1 MLTYYSKQLAGDL
14 TEEFSRQGTAVVFNQ
29 AGTFQDLL
37 GRTMPGLIE
46 ENGVA
51 VSLDEDQLKDYQ
63 RQSGHG
69 QQLETMAEIYAKP
82 LLQRLDVLRNQV
94 LPFIDRV
101 AAGIRA
107 QYNEGFYKVSDIQEI
122 EFADIYKT
130 KTFLDYIQRHAPLA
144 NSQIQNVTIQ
154 SGFMDRNE
162 DDIVGLLKSGNTSLD
177 DALVDMI
184 ARHPSNWLTD
194 VYTRYLVNGNIVPTG
209 LRAAHQSELVDEIVV
224 LYFIHASLLAN
235 DVIDGTVNIPL
246 VQYRNYLSETF
257 AQLGGL
263 LNRYVNQINLVDQGG
278 QVVAFKDENTNVI
291 YVYKTN
297 YEKYLEQG
305 GNADAVLG
313 AVALGSVGN
322 INDLLENTERYANE
336 FNRAYNEQINA
347 VKAAFRSN
355 YIRLFPQVFI
365 EELKKEPSDF
375 IALFVQPGTVI
386 PETGFSYS
394 DLSGRIL
401 TSLAPTQGYDNIY
414 DFTKALI
421 LDIGLS
427 HYSLGAF
434 YRKVEQQMK
443 ATGEE
448 DPQVATFA
456 VVVDELVKEILANAT
471 VRTKLGL

>member
-1 MLTYYSKQLAGDL
+1 M
-14 TEEFSRQGTAVVFNQ
+14 
-29 AGTFQDLL
+29 
-37 GRTMPGLIE
+37 
-46 ENGVA
+46 
-51 VSLDEDQLKDYQ
+51 
-63 RQSGHG
+63 
-69 QQLETMAEIYAKP
+69 
-82 LLQRLDVLRNQV
+82 
-94 LPFIDRV
+94 
-101 AAGIRA
+101 
-107 QYNEGFYKVSDIQEI
+107 
-122 EFADIYKT
+122 
-130 KTFLDYIQRHAPLA
+130 
-144 NSQIQNVTIQ
+144 
-154 SGFMDRNE
+154 
-162 DDIVGLLKSGNTSLD
+162 
-177 DALVDMI
+177 
-184 ARHPSNWLTD
+184 
-194 VYTRYLVNGNIVPTG
+194 
-209 LRAAHQSELVDEIVV
+209 
-224 LYFIHASLLAN
+224 
-235 DVIDGTVNIPL
+235 
-246 VQYRNYLSETF
+246 
-257 AQLGGL
+257 
-263 LNRYVNQINLVDQGG
+263 
-278 QVVAFKDENTNVI
+278 I

-313 AVALGSVGN
+313 AVALGSTGN

-375 IALFVQPGTVI
+375 VALFVQPGTVI

-401 TSLAPTQGYDNIY
+401 KSLAPTQGYDNIY

-427 HYSLGAF
+427 HYTLGAF

-456 VVVDELVKEILANAT
+456 VAVDELVKEILANAT